1 MTGQNLEGI
10 HARYEGVLRILQDR
24 KLSLAK
30 AMDRYGIARNTLR
43 DFLGICE
50 LRILDEER
58 YKSVVG
64 KERKCTGKP
73 SVKVIERRCR
83 SVLAEYKVQSQRLK
97 EEKKLLPFFPAE
109 SFYK

>member
-1 MTGQNLEGI
+1 MTGLNLEGI

-30 AMDRYGIARNTLR
+30 AMDTYGIARNTLR

-64 KERKCTGKP
+64 TERK
-73 SVKVIERRCR
+73 R
-83 SVLAEYKVQSQRLK
+83 QSKSLSDAVGLSWQNIKFNRK
-97 EEKKLLPFFPAE
+97 G
-109 SFYK
+109 